1 MSTPT
6 QKSILTFAHLAKK
19 TANRRN
25 TGAMALAVLF
35 ALTLAVPAYAQQFQ
49 SLYQFPLRKT
59 GSNPS
64 GLLRVNGNFYG
75 TTALG
80 GKSNA
85 GTVFELTSEGT
96 LTSLYSFSKNSSDG
110 RTPTVGP
117 LLRDR
122 SGNLYGTTEAG
133 GDLGCVSVSPSQK
146 GCGTVFKL
154 SPEGKETILHS
165 FTGSPT
171 DGATPLAGLTADSAG
186 NLYGT
191 TYVGGA
197 GCTDGVV
204 GGCGTVFKITPAG
217 VETVLYSFTGGAD
230 GSIPDYV
237 VLLIDSAGT
246 LYGTTSTGGDLSC
259 TDSRQG
265 CGVVFKIDPSGN
277 ETVLYA
283 FTGGKDP
290 EYPFAGLAR
299 DASGNLYGTAVAGGN
314 TCRYCNLVF
323 KLDQAGKTTVLYL
336 FPEDIGTASP
346 LLLDPAGNLYGTTP
360 YGGAF
365 QQGNAF
371 ELSNQGVYTSL
382 HDFDE
387 TDGLYPEAGLVR
399 DTAGNLYGTTLQGGN
414 FSCSNGCG
422 VIFEITP

>member
-1 MSTPT
+1 MLGTVTEGCHSWLVLLLHSKAGDDLEHFPEESR
-6 QKSILTFAHLAKK
+6 QRL
-19 TANRRN
+19 RR
-25 TGAMALAVLF
+25 GHGGRQRLEIRRLVL
-35 ALTLAVPAYAQQFQ
+35 
-49 SLYQFPLRKT
+49 
-59 GSNPS
+59 
-64 GLLRVNGNFYG
+64 
-75 TTALG
+75 ALG
-80 GKSNA
+80 RALHCLGFRRSAPVTLNLFRKVQQAFPNA
-85 GTVFELTSEGT
+85 VIVHT
-96 LTSLYSFSKNSSDG
+96 
-110 RTPTVGP
+110 
-117 LLRDR
+117 
-122 SGNLYGTTEAG
+122 YGTTEAG
-133 GDLGCVSVSPSQK
+133 GDLGCVSVNPSQK
-146 GCGTVFKL
+146 GYGTVFKL